1 MGTPAIQTVPASGR
15 WDNKRAGEETTLSR
29 HETKQEAVEAGR
41 AQAMRDRAEHIIRK
55 EDGRIGERNSHG
67 SDHRGR
73 G

>member
-1 MGTPAIQTVPASGR
+1 MATPAIHTVPASGR
-15 WDNKRAGEETTLSR
+15 WRNKRAGEETTLSW

-41 AQAMRDRAEHIIRK
+41 AQAMRDRAEYIIHK

-67 SDHRGR
+67 SDPRGR